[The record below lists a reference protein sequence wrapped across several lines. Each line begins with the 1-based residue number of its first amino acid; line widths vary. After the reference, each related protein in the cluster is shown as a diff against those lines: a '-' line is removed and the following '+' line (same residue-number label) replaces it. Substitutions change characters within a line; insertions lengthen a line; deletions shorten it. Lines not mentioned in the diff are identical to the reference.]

1 MGKIFCLMGKSSS
14 GKDSI
19 FKRVKDTFQ
28 DELAPIILYTTRPM
42 RKNEV
47 QGREYHFID
56 EEKLQQ
62 YEKEHKVIE
71 QRVYHTIEGPWYYAT
86 IDDGQ
91 VDLVAHNYIT
101 IVTLEAYVN
110 LRNYYGEDKIIPIY
124 IDVENG
130 LRLER
135 ALKRERQQ
143 NQPNYDEMC
152 RRFLADNKDF
162 SEQNLAMA
170 HITHAYINEDI
181 DVCTKEI
188 VEVIRKAM
196 KVNN

>member
-28 DELAPIILYTTRPM
+28 DELSSIILYTTRPM

-56 EEKLQQ
+56 EQKLKE
-62 YEKEHKVIE
+62 YEKGHKVIE
-71 QRVYHTIEGPWYYAT
+71 QRVYHTVEGPWYYAT

-91 VDLVAHNYIT
+91 VDLVMHNYIT
-101 IVTLEAYVN
+101 IVTLEAYIN
-110 LRNYYGEDKIIPIY
+110 LKNYYGEDKIVPIY

-143 NQPNYDEMC
+143 DQPNYDEMC

-162 SEQNLAMA
+162 SEQNLAIA
-170 HITHAYINEDI
+170 NITRIYVNENI
-181 DVCTKEI
+181 DSCTEEI
-188 VEVIRKAM
+188 IATIRNM
-196 KVNN
+196 M